1 MRAGGRLRV
10 TRSGLALKPLLDWSG
25 GPKNLPPYYIER
37 LPGLP
42 LVGWVGAMEV
52 AAMVDV
58 AVENKA
64 ISAKQTIKQ
73 SPNRLTQQAQ

>member
-42 LVGWVGAMEV
+42 PVGWVGAMEV

-58 AVENKA
+58 AVENK
-64 ISAKQTIKQ
+64 ILVS
-73 SPNRLTQQAQ
+73 RG